1 MRKELSIRLMIPVL
15 LLTLLFPFSTLRAVE
30 QFLDI
35 DLTAVTIDETRGI
48 APSPF
53 HLSLDPAAEEFY
65 ISIMTLNSLNGAQMG
80 ERLRFKPPPDD
91 NYPAAILWSKHFG
104 PGLARG
110 TQQSPFIVMTD
121 YTIYHFPLAHDPD
134 GTPIMAGDWE
144 TISLLITPDMYGDAT
159 CATELPGSEFGDGL
173 PRLYI
178 GTEDGYI
185 FWLVETVESGIVVEG
200 AFTYSGGPIV
210 DLEPIPQ
217 FGYIALGAL
226 MDNAIYGFVPGTRKG
241 NSESRYMYNFRLLDP
256 RTPPMTDFDVIGPND
271 EQLPGPDFQ
280 VDLIIANGT
289 GELGMTSI
297 SAEQT
302 DDFTMEIRPDT
313 KEFNIQKIASG
324 SLMMLPSDGSTVL
337 YDPHFSSEDGS
348 SGCEL
353 ELIGHPPEPCHA
365 ICGDVDNDGLINILD
380 IVYLINY
387 KYKDGPAPHIYELGD
402 VDGLDPINILD
413 IVYLIN
419 NIYKDGADLLCR

>member
-15 LLTLLFPFSTLRAVE
+15 LLTFLFPFSTLMAVE

-80 ERLRFKPPPDD
+80 ERLRFKP
-91 NYPAAILWSKHFG
+91 
-104 PGLARG
+104 
-110 TQQSPFIVMTD
+110 
-121 YTIYHFPLAHDPD
+121 HFPLAHDPD

-159 CATELPGSEFGDGL
+159 CATEFPGSEFGDGL